1 MPEVRHDYTRVIS
14 HLQCCNSAC
23 PLTVEGM
30 LDLEERGLYVS
41 APAGLYEESEI
52 NSSVSIGVVEGG
64 AF

>member
-1 MPEVRHDYTRVIS
+1 MPEVRRDYTRLIS

-30 LDLEERGLYVS
+30 LDLKERGLNVS
-41 APAGLYEESEI
+41 APAGLYKESEI

-64 AF
+64 SF